1 MSSNVLLTLRDIL
14 AEETDANHPIQKA
27 ELMKKCR
34 LHGVEINARTL
45 TRHLEAL
52 REHYPSK
59 VHCTELLYTRD
70 GVESSRK
77 TDWFWES
84 DEFIEGEV
92 RLLEDIVS
100 QLPLIAPRDRRDLLS
115 RLGSV
120 LNNYGS
126 EVPEDIATFRKAQN
140 KQFLYNVEVIS
151 AAIAERHVIEYELGH
166 YDENGNVGSYGKE
179 AKRKRICPYFFCSAN
194 NNYYLLGKYENT
206 GKLYPLCVGM
216 MFNVIEATDENGN
229 RESFSWEPP
238 RDFNLTRYVQQHV
251 HMQND
256 EPCRARIRLHTKDD
270 DQQSMML
277 HQIFRQFG
285 TDAKV
290 PSGQLPNA
298 PMEVSI
304 FSSERGLKF
313 WALQF
318 ADLVEVVEPESL
330 RRAVKESARKILN
343 RKLPPYGKKDLGK
356 NTFREFLKQESW
368 SYDFEEHDEPTKGDW
383 ENSYLALACFWH
395 LYPGAR
401 NSSDIPVAQGM
412 YLKIDK
418 REYHPDVMNNPS
430 DRFGIYNCLKESGA
444 NDTRK
449 ELDRIK
455 EIYHTIGNFALLPW
469 WSKFEGEKYKCGRG
483 NTECENL
490 QFIHN
495 WLGEWWDLNLQY
507 ILNSYFNSF
516 SFGEDDYR
524 EARNEY
530 IRANCLYMY
539 FPEFHNDLRDVQQ
552 LDALSDDEWIKRV
565 ERWDNDEEFKG
576 FWRNDRPPRVGDLCS
591 PCASTET
598 SAEMRELEPKSG
610 KRLDSI
616 CNSEQDCWDL
626 YYSLIA
632 IKDSR
637 YSLKATPGDPSSA
650 FEPKEMALRIQRCIE
665 ARGRCIMAL
674 LRQAVERKSR

>member
-1 MSSNVLLTLRDIL
+1 MSNNVLLTLRDIL

-45 TRHLEAL
+45 TRHLDTL

-77 TDWFWES
+77 TNWFWES

-126 EVPEDIATFRKAQN
+126 EVPEDIATFQKAQN
-140 KQFLYNVEVIS
+140 KQFLHNVDVIS

-166 YDENGNVGSYGKE
+166 YDENGNLGSYGKE
-179 AKRKRICPYFFCSAN
+179 AKRKKICPYFFCSAN

-277 HQIFRQFG
+277 HQMFRQFG

-330 RRAVKESARKILN
+330 RRAVKESAREILN
-343 RKLPPYGKKDLGK
+343 RKLPPYGKKDLDK

-383 ENSYLALACFWH
+383 ENSHLALVCFRH
-395 LYPGAR
+395 LYLSEK
-401 NSSDIPVAQGM
+401 NSSDIRVAQGK
-412 YLKIDK
+412 YLEIDG
-418 REYHPDVMNNPS
+418 REYHPDVMNNPHY
-430 DRFGIYNCLKESGA
+430 RFGICNCLKKSAAE
-444 NDTRK
+444 
-449 ELDRIK
+449 ELDRIEK
-455 EIYHTIGNFALLPW
+455 VYHTIGNFALLPW
-469 WSKFEGEKYKCGRG
+469 WPKFEGETC
-483 NTECENL
+483 CEDL
-490 QFIHN
+490 QRLHAFC
-495 WLGEWWDLNLQY
+495 LREWWDLNLQY
-507 ILNSYFNSF
+507 ILNSYFNSL
-516 SFGEDDYR
+516 SFGKDNYQEK
-524 EARNEY
+524 RNEY
-530 IRANCLYMY
+530 IRANCLYVY
-539 FPEFHNDLRDVQQ
+539 FPEFYNDLRDVQQ
-552 LDALSDDEWIKRV
+552 LDALSDDEWIERV
-565 ERWDNDEEFKG
+565 ERWNEGEEFKG
-576 FWRNDRPPRVGDLCS
+576 FWKKDRPPRVGDLCS
-591 PCASTET
+591 PCAS
-598 SAEMRELEPKSG
+598 AEMRELKPKSG
-610 KRLDSI
+610 ENIGSI
-616 CNSEQDCWDL
+616 CNSENDCWKL

-637 YSLKATPGDPSSA
+637 YSLKSAPGDPSPT

-674 LRQAVERKSR
+674 LRQAVEKEAE